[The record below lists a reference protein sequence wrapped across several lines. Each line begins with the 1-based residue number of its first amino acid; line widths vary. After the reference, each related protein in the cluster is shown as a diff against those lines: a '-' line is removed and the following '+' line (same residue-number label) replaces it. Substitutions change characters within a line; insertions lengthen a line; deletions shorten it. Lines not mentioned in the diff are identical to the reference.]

1 MSWFTQFLTSSIGRK
16 LLMSLTGLFLVV
28 FLLIHLIGNF
38 QLLAGDGGVSFN
50 TYAEF
55 MAHNPLIQVVSKGLY
70 FFILLHAYQG
80 IVIWLKNRKARGNE
94 RYAVQV
100 TRAVNT
106 SGFAAKNMAWL
117 GIIIL
122 VFLIIHMGQF
132 WAKMKFGGETDL
144 YGLVST
150 LYVNPIWVVFYVI
163 CMVVVGIHLWH
174 GFQSSFQ
181 TMGVNHPKYSPLIR
195 FVGKAYSILIPL
207 GFAIIP
213 IIMFL
218 NK

>member
-1 MSWFTQFLTSSIGRK
+1 
-16 LLMSLTGLFLVV
+16 MSLTGLFLVI
-28 FLLIHLIGNF
+28 FLLIHLIGNL
-38 QLLAGDGGVSFN
+38 QLLADDGGVSFN

-55 MAHNPLIQVVSKGLY
+55 MAHNPLIKTISFGLY

-80 IVIWLKNRKARGNE
+80 IVLWMKNRAARGSE

-106 SGFAAKNMAWL
+106 NGFAAKNMAWL
-117 GIIIL
+117 GIVIL

-150 LYVNPIWVVFYVI
+150 LYTDPLWVGFYVV
-163 CMVVVGIHLWH
+163 CMIVVGYHLWH

-181 TMGVNHPKYSPLIR
+181 TLGINHPKYSPFIR
-195 FVGKAYSILIPL
+195 AIGKIYAILIPL
-207 GFAIIP
+207 GFALIP
-213 IIMFL
+213 ILMYL

>member
-16 LLMSLTGLFLVV
+16 LLMSLTGLFLVI
-28 FLLIHLIGNF
+28 FLLIHLIGNL
-38 QLLAGDGGVSFN
+38 QLLAGDGGESFN
-50 TYAEF
+50 HYAEF
-55 MAHNPLIQVVSKGLY
+55 MAHNPLIQIVSKGLY

-80 IVIWLKNRKARGNE
+80 IVLWIKNRAARGNE

-106 SGFAAKNMAWL
+106 NSFAAKNMAWL
-117 GIIIL
+117 GIIIFI
-122 VFLIIHMGQF
+122 FLIIHMGQF

-144 YGLVST
+144 YSLVSM
-150 LYVNPIWVVFYVI
+150 LYTNPVWVVFYIV
-163 CMVVVGIHLWH
+163 CMVIVAVHLWH

-181 TMGVNHPKYSPLIR
+181 TLGLNHPKYSPLIR

-207 GFAIIP
+207 GFAMIP

>member
-1 MSWFTQFLTSSIGRK
+1 
-16 LLMSLTGLFLVV
+16 MSLTGLFLVI
-28 FLLIHLIGNF
+28 FLLIHLIGNL
-38 QLLAGDGGVSFN
+38 QLLAADGGESFN
-50 TYAEF
+50 HYAEF

-80 IVIWLKNRKARGNE
+80 IVLWMKNRAARGNE

-106 SGFAAKNMAWL
+106 NSFAAKNMAWL
-117 GIIIL
+117 GIIIF

-132 WAKMKFGGETDL
+132 WFKMKFGGETDL
-144 YGLVST
+144 YGLVSI
-150 LYVNPIWVVFYVI
+150 LYTDPIWVAFYIV
-163 CMVVVGIHLWH
+163 CMIIVAVHLWH

-181 TMGVNHPKYSPLIR
+181 TLGLNHPKYSPLIR
-195 FVGKAYSILIPL
+195 FLGKAYSVLIPL
-207 GFAIIP
+207 GFAMIP